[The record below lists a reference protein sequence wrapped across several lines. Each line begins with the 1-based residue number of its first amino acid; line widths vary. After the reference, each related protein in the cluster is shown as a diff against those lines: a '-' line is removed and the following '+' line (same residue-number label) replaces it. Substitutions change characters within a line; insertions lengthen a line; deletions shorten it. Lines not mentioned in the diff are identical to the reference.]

1 MHQSS
6 PWLVHAIRIFEP
18 SRRAKVE
25 RRGVTSSG
33 IKPVDSVSLV
43 RKHVRAH
50 SDSNRLCSKARGE
63 IWTVEPV
70 IFRVARI
77 IERLSEL
84 GLGLSVE
91 QSLRDDVN
99 GRRQGR

>member
-1 MHQSS
+1 MFARI
-6 PWLVHAIRIFEP
+6 VIRTGC
-18 SRRAKVE
+18 A
-25 RRGVTSSG
+25 
-33 IKPVDSVSLV
+33 D
-43 RKHVRAH
+43 
-50 SDSNRLCSKARGE
+50 KARGE